1 MEECGII
8 TENVYSVAYY
18 NIESKIYQD
27 TMFLTNKSC
36 KEHIRL
42 NNYHYSSDA
51 HSYAMTAWRSPEVE
65 KLFKILQEV
74 DWDKIL

>member
-1 MEECGII
+1 
-8 TENVYSVAYY
+8 
-18 NIESKIYQD
+18 
-27 TMFLTNKSC
+27 MFLTNKSC

-74 DWDKIL
+74 DWDKML